1 MTDQVKAD
9 HLDELLTRQREL
21 MQRLGLDTT
30 PVTTL
35 DSPLLLEGLVML
47 AGEVSEALDPLLVRS
62 KPWKQVDSARQRQ
75 QVEEEVIDILFFWL
89 EVATLL
95 GWDSLE
101 IRRRYLDKWKRNLQ
115 RLPTATTEVAAV
127 APALLDKAVKQP
139 WWREYDTNRL
149 LSGTERLAGVL
160 EDVTDRFVT
169 WNAVWAAQEAVA
181 SNQRE
186 RAEDILGTLWANL
199 WPTLDLAN
207 KQKVAGEFSRAS
219 WETAD
224 ESPST

>member
-62 KPWKQVDSARQRQ
+62 KPWKQVDSTRQRQ

-139 WWREYDTNRL
+139 WWREYDTSRL

-160 EDVTDRFVT
+160 DDVTDRFVT

-207 KQKVAGEFSRAS
+207 RRKVAGEFSRAP